1 MLKIEIAVTII
12 AVAGP
17 NIIRLASDMPKFT
30 ETLPVFGSG
39 AERLSAVKMRTPNKT
54 IPIKDAKLQLGRW
67 QGIMLFELDGPRK
80 RDVVVTVLGD

>member
-54 IPIKDAKLQLGRW
+54 IPIKDIFLYLRR
-67 QGIMLFELDGPRK
+67 I
-80 RDVVVTVLGD
+80 

>member
-1 MLKIEIAVTII
+1 MLRIEMAVTII

-39 AERLSAVKMRTPNKT
+39 AERLSAVKMRIPNKT
-54 IPIKDAKLQLGRW
+54 TPKTDIFLYLR
-67 QGIMLFELDGPRK
+67 R
-80 RDVVVTVLGD
+80 V